1 MRKEIYYRI
10 TELSLSLFRA
20 NTDQEEKAA
29 ETAYDEAQKAIE
41 ADYLSFFS
49 ALVSGEIDF
58 FQYESGANV
67 YLYTRSARAGVLIQK
82 TCFWNR
88 GGELVPL
95 SHVNI
100 HSFADMVAD
109 GLEDMVTLKAA

>member
-1 MRKEIYYRI
+1 MEQKINYGIRD
-10 TELSLSLFRA
+10 LSMSLFLA
-20 NTDQEEKAA
+20 D
-29 ETAYDEAQKAIE
+29 DSE
-41 ADYLSFFS
+41 ADLIELVLDDTERMIQNDYKRFFS
-49 ALVSGEIDF
+49 ALESGRIDF
-58 FQYESGANV
+58 FQYESGGNV

-109 GLEDMVTLKAA
+109 GLPDEVTLTAA